1 MDPLETTSGVEEA
14 RTRLPH
20 RVGMSNR
27 FRSEDG
33 SGFRLG
39 VLPYLWFSHDPVEGR
54 KNRAR
59 IMNGRDTKV
68 GDVGNRSILSENVG
82 DVQWSKHALGAIS
95 LMGREQAVIA
105 NVYSAVQVP
114 VSKAA
119 GPGSPKLMNQGH
131 EFIVRVITVIYGI
144 RDTQQILSEQ

>member
-1 MDPLETTSGVEEA
+1 
-14 RTRLPH
+14 
-20 RVGMSNR
+20 
-27 FRSEDG
+27 
-33 SGFRLG
+33 
-39 VLPYLWFSHDPVEGR
+39 
-54 KNRAR
+54 
-59 IMNGRDTKV
+59 MNGRDTKV

-82 DVQWSKHALGAIS
+82 DVQWSKRALGAIS

-131 EFIVRVITVIYGI
+131 KFIVRVITVIYGI